1 MAMTTVLM
9 DRRQPAKTMAWMLVL
24 IFAPA
29 VGVVLYIFFGQN
41 IRKERIISQNSLDQL
56 TKRSMLEFAE
66 QNRLML
72 PDKHRQLISL
82 FTNQNGAMPFFASST
97 EAYTNGYEF
106 FPALLKAIANAKSHI
121 HLCSYIIADDPLG
134 NLFADAL
141 IDKAR
146 QGVEVRVIYDDVGCW
161 RVSNKFFERMR
172 EGGVEVHSFMPV
184 KFPAFTRKVN
194 YRNHRKLCVIDGQLG
209 FIGGMNIADK
219 SDDDFRITTGTDVP
233 EEETA
238 EAEPEAYCMRQSSMS
253 TWKRPTSCLPSP
265 YSSPCARQPS
275 PVST

>member
-97 EAYTNGYEF
+97 SPTPRAT
-106 FPALLKAIANAKSHI
+106 
-121 HLCSYIIADDPLG
+121 
-134 NLFADAL
+134 
-141 IDKAR
+141 
-146 QGVEVRVIYDDVGCW
+146 
-161 RVSNKFFERMR
+161 
-172 EGGVEVHSFMPV
+172 
-184 KFPAFTRKVN
+184 
-194 YRNHRKLCVIDGQLG
+194 
-209 FIGGMNIADK
+209 
-219 SDDDFRITTGTDVP
+219 
-233 EEETA
+233 
-238 EAEPEAYCMRQSSMS
+238 S
-253 TWKRPTSCLPSP
+253 TCAPTSLPTTHWATSLP
-265 YSSPCARQPS
+265 MP
-275 PVST
+275 

>member
-1 MAMTTVLM
+1 MTTVLM

-97 EAYTNGYEF
+97 EAYTNGY
-106 FPALLKAIANAKSHI
+106 
-121 HLCSYIIADDPLG
+121 
-134 NLFADAL
+134 
-141 IDKAR
+141 
-146 QGVEVRVIYDDVGCW
+146 
-161 RVSNKFFERMR
+161 
-172 EGGVEVHSFMPV
+172 
-184 KFPAFTRKVN
+184 
-194 YRNHRKLCVIDGQLG
+194 
-209 FIGGMNIADK
+209 
-219 SDDDFRITTGTDVP
+219 
-233 EEETA
+233 
-238 EAEPEAYCMRQSSMS
+238 
-253 TWKRPTSCLPSP
+253 
-265 YSSPCARQPS
+265 
-275 PVST
+275 